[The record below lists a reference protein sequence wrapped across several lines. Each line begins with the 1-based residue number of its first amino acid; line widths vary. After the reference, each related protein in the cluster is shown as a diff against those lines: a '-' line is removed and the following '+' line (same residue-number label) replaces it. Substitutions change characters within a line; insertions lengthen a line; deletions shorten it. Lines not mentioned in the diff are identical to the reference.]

1 MKISFKAQV
10 KTSRKLTPKI
20 LLEKI
25 QTGGFFPNY
34 SHDFANDKVLCEL
47 RLLANRYRQSLSIED
62 KAKLLNHERGM
73 LYEELE
79 HPELT
84 LARNYAKIKDMG
96 LTKEDKKDILAH
108 LYSFN
113 AMALSRIESLSE
125 PFDTNVSS
133 EKIKVLED
141 LCKKVAN
148 NDSVFDSTKEE
159 LAETCSLLKTY
170 LAIKN
175 DDTFDD
181 DIEKDKIEIGL
192 DTRDFETLQEFF
204 VNTELNTQ
212 EVEFAK
218 ELISNIL
225 SDKNTEPEVLNCA
238 IWAGGKYKNDEIFEK
253 IKQIASDKNESDV
266 RKKELAIHSVS
277 MYAREKFEEV
287 KSILVDII
295 LNDESELVP
304 LAAIIYNKLHGK
316 HYNRT
321 DREICAL
328 SDEEKLEFKNLR
340 DKFVIYDKDLSPRKI
355 NAIDRGLYPF
365 RKALNHFVKDLSNN
379 VYILAED
386 SYTCLKPSRAG
397 ERSFSMGKGNDG
409 SFYDS
414 FFGVST
420 KEHTVI
426 PKEIEDDTQYNTI
439 AHECAHLL
447 HRSLP
452 QEIKEE
458 IEYLYRKAIEENRA
472 LDYYA
477 AINSSEYFAQGF
489 EAYVSIYK
497 PHKYLMDNNAFDNTL
512 YKLMDKDPELY
523 ELIEYIVDNM
533 K

>member
-62 KAKLLNHERGM
+62 KAKLLNHERDI

-113 AMALSRIESLSE
+113 AMALGRIEALNE
-125 PFDTNVSS
+125 PFDTNINS
-133 EKIKVLED
+133 EKIRVIED
-141 LCKKVAN
+141 VCKKIAN
-148 NDSVFDSTKEE
+148 DESVFDSTKEE
-159 LAETCSLLKTY
+159 LAETCSLLKSY

-175 DDTFDD
+175 EDASQEEVET
-181 DIEKDKIEIGL
+181 EQIEIDL
-192 DTRDFETLQEFF
+192 NTRKFDALREFL
-204 VNTELNTQ
+204 VDTELDSR
-212 EVEFAK
+212 EVGFAK

-225 SDKNTEPEVLNCA
+225 SDKNAEPEALNCV

-253 IKQIASDKNESDV
+253 LKQIASDKDEADV

-277 MYAREKFEEV
+277 MYAREKFKEV
-287 KSILVDII
+287 NAILVDII

-304 LAAIIYNKLHGK
+304 LAAIIYNKLQGK
-316 HYNRT
+316 HYSKV

-328 SDEEKLEFKNLR
+328 SDEEQVEFKDLR
-340 DKFVIYDKDLSPRKI
+340 DKFVLYDKDFSFRKI

-365 RKALNHFVKDLSNN
+365 RRALNYFVKDLGKN
-379 VYILAED
+379 VHILGED
-386 SYTCLKPSRAG
+386 TYTSLKPSRAG
-397 ERSFSMGKGNDG
+397 VRSFNMGMGNNG

-414 FFGVST
+414 FLGINT
-420 KEHTVI
+420 NEHTVI
-426 PKEIEDDTQYNTI
+426 PKEIEDDTQYNAIT
-439 AHECAHLL
+439 HECAHLL

-452 QEIKEE
+452 KNIKEE
-458 IEYLYRKAIEENRA
+458 IEYLYKKAIEENRT

-477 AINSSEYFAQGF
+477 ALNSSEYFAQGF
-489 EAYVSIYK
+489 EAYASIYK

-512 YKLMDKDPELY
+512 YKLINKDPELY
-523 ELIEYIVDNM
+523 ELIEYIVYNM